1 MAGKGVSIDRIGCE
15 LVVILVQ
22 VLYLPFV
29 VVVRVTG
36 GTTGN
41 NRRRGGWCTGRMAVI
56 EGLIVRKGI
65 GRTFARTDCM
75 DRVASEVENHV
86 VLIFWAC
93 QDYSSILVV

>member
-1 MAGKGVSIDRIGCE
+1 MAGKGVATDRTGCE
-15 LVVILVQ
+15 LAVIPVR
-22 VLYLPFV
+22 VPYLPFV
-29 VVVRVTG
+29 VVVGVTG
-36 GTTGN
+36 GTAGN
-41 NRRRGGWCTGRMAVI
+41 NKRRGGWCTGGMAAI

-75 DRVASEVENHV
+75 DRIALEVENHV